1 MQPFIVRYFQ
11 VFGHAHVCYFNAAKD
26 WCKGCRPADGSG
38 HASWEGN
45 SQSQLGMRLTDESQE
60 ERDLVTGLRSRM
72 NAGRPNWNKVFTKLQ
87 EEKKG
92 KVTVFYCGNP
102 MLAKTLRK
110 KCAEFGFGFRK
121 EVF

>member
-1 MQPFIVRYFQ
+1 M
-11 VFGHAHVCYFNAAKD
+11 
-26 WCKGCRPADGSG
+26 SG
-38 HASWEGN
+38 YNCEYLLISIHFLRFLDMHLYVTSML
-45 SQSQLGMRLTDESQE
+45 QKTDIKAVALQMALDMLHEKE
-60 ERDLVTGLRSRM
+60 EKDLVTGLNSRI